1 MAYRVS
7 PLPDGTTHL
16 FFTGRQRFRCM
27 PMGFSRRAPQTMIT
41 PLAPSPSAPPAP
53 QGRKAI
59 LSAIMLS
66 LFLSAMDQTIVG
78 TALPRIVADLSGL
91 HLYSWV
97 FTAYMLAYT
106 IAVPIGGKLGD
117 LLGRKVMMLAGI
129 SLFLAASTLGGIARS
144 MEVLVLARGLQGL
157 GGGCISASSS
167 ALVGDLFPPSERGRY
182 TGLLSGVFA
191 LASLVGPILG
201 GVVADHWSWRG
212 IFLINL
218 PLGLIAIGV
227 LARLPGMARH
237 HGRSLDWLGA
247 LTLIGAIVPLM
258 LAVPAREG
266 SAEHA
271 ATSIRLLPLL
281 VGVLMLGFFVLVE
294 RRASEPI
301 VPLELFRRPVFALC
315 IATAFVSGPALY
327 VGGVF
332 IPLFMQGVLRSS
344 ASATGMV
351 MMPMMLVLVVGSII
365 GGQLVSRTGVYR
377 WISVCGLAL
386 STAGT
391 FALSRLNPSTT
402 PSFIMAALALIGF
415 GYGLTLPTLSLAAQ
429 NAVEHRHLGVS
440 VSLPSFARNLSG
452 TLGVALFG
460 ALMARRL
467 EEGIAP
473 AVAHVFLVAT
483 GVLATATFMG
493 FFLQDLPLRRTNED
507 PEESRTVSGEGQ
519 A

>member
-1 MAYRVS
+1 MS
-7 PLPDGTTHL
+7 L
-16 FFTGRQRFRCM
+16 
-27 PMGFSRRAPQTMIT
+27 S
-41 PLAPSPSAPPAP
+41 SSPPAP

-59 LSAIMLS
+59 LSAIVLT

-78 TALPRIVADLSGL
+78 TALPRIVADLAGL
-91 HLYSWV
+91 HMYSWV
-97 FTAYMLAYT
+97 FTAYMLAYAL
-106 IAVPIGGKLGD
+106 AVPIGGKLGD
-117 LLGRKVMMLAGI
+117 QLGRKVMMLAGI
-129 SLFLAASTLGGIARS
+129 ALFLAASALGGLARS

-157 GGGCISASSS
+157 GGGCISASAS

-182 TGLLSGVFA
+182 TGLLSGVYA
-191 LASLVGPILG
+191 LASVVGPLLG

-218 PLGLIAIGV
+218 PLGLVAIGV
-227 LARLPGMARH
+227 LARLPVTAHRR
-237 HGRSLDWLGA
+237 GRALDWLGA
-247 LTLIGAIVPLM
+247 LALIGVIVPLM

-266 SAEHA
+266 SAEQA
-271 ATSIRLLPLL
+271 MPSIRLLPLL
-281 VGVLMLGFFVLVE
+281 VGALMLAVFVLVE
-294 RRASEPI
+294 RRAQEPI
-301 VPLELFRRPVFALC
+301 VPLALFRRPVFALC
-315 IATAFVSGPALY
+315 IATTFISGPALY
-327 VGGVF
+327 VGGIF
-332 IPLFMQGVLRSS
+332 IPLFMQDVLHSS
-344 ASATGMV
+344 ASAAGVV

-386 STAGT
+386 STVGM
-391 FALSRLNPSTT
+391 FALSRLSPSTT

-467 EEGIAP
+467 DEGLAP

-483 GVLATATFMG
+483 GVLATATVMS

-507 PEESRTVSGEGQ
+507 PEDTQTVSGEGQ